1 MAILVAG
8 STTIVIVLDVDE
20 QVPALVIDHC
30 KTFVPNVRPVT
41 VVLGLVELVTTPPP
55 VNTLHVP
62 VPVVGVL
69 AASVAVGLVI
79 HTV

>member
-20 QVPALVIDHC
+20 QVPALVIVHS
-30 KTFVPNVRPVT
+30 KILVPKLKLVT
-41 VVLGLVELVTTPPP
+41 VLLAARELVTTPVPLI
-55 VNTLHVP
+55 TDHVP

>member
-1 MAILVAG
+1 M
-8 STTIVIVLDVDE
+8 VIVELVLE

-30 KTFVPNVRPVT
+30 KTFVPSVNPVT
-41 VVLGLVELVTTPPP
+41 VVLGFVELVTTPPP
-55 VNTLHVP
+55 VNTDHVP

-69 AASVAVGLVI
+69 AAKVAVGLVI